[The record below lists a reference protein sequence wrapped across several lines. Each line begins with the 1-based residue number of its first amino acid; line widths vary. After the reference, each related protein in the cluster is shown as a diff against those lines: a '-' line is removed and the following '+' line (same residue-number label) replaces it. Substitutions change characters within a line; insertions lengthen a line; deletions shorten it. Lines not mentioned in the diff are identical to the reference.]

1 MNFSFIE
8 IFAAFMV
15 LFAVIDIPGSIP
27 LILDIQ
33 EKTGAIQPWKAAL
46 VAFGIMYSFLFI
58 GKPLLNVFGVILL
71 AIAVK
76 RFISNTRIESGNAR

>member
-1 MNFSFIE
+1 MDFSFIE

-27 LILDIQ
+27 IILDIK
-33 EKTGAIQPWKAAL
+33 ERTGLHILK
-46 VAFGIMYSFLFI
+46 
-58 GKPLLNVFGVILL
+58 KVFGVILL

-76 RFISNTRIESGNAR
+76 LFISNTGITLGNAP

>member
-1 MNFSFIE
+1 MDFSFIE

-27 LILDIQ
+27 VILDIK
-33 EKTGAIQPWKAAL
+33 EKTGLHILK
-46 VAFGIMYSFLFI
+46 
-58 GKPLLNVFGVILL
+58 KVFGVILP

-76 RFISNTRIESGNAR
+76 LFVSNTGITLGNAP